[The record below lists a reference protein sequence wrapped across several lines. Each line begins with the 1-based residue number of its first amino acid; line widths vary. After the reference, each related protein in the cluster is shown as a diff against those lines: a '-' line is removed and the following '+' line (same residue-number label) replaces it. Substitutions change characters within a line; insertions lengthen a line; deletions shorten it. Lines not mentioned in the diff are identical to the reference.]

1 MNEALERKLSSIKR
15 LGAFPVVKEAPKGA
29 ITFDTMVV
37 VYLDKDYKR
46 LYQVHFYD
54 TKTGKVVGTY

>member
-1 MNEALERKLSSIKR
+1 MDTLERKLNSIKR

-29 ITFDTMVV
+29 VTFDTMVV
-37 VYLDKDYKR
+37 VYLDEKHKR